1 MTTQISSEEVRELL
15 LQSSS
20 IDAEEKQ
27 MWLDIFP
34 SMGKEHFERLKKILL
49 DEKEKM
55 EALEKKYKKE
65 A

>member
-15 LQSSS
+15 LQSPS

-34 SMGKEHFERLKKILL
+34 FMEKIHFERLKKILL
-49 DEKEKM
+49 DEKEKL